1 MKNTFHLIFL
11 LMCMAANAQVFP
23 VQVSVQLV
31 APHSPFLSD
40 YTTPGTQNLIVQMR
54 ANDITLIN
62 YPCKLRITIEG
73 VGIRITTSPHFSP
86 GVLTL
91 EGGGQPQ
98 IFYGEDLAAYFHPN
112 ALEFS
117 GFTRREYEKSARLPE
132 GVYRFT
138 IEVLDYYRGTVVSN
152 KGMTTVW
159 IMHNDPPLLNLPANL
174 ADVIVQQPTY
184 ILFTWTPRHTGS
196 PNAAFSTEYIFRL
209 VELWPEHRNPYD
221 AFLTQ
226 QPLFETTT
234 TQSQLLYAVNEPT
247 LVPGRQYAWQV
258 EARDMAGR
266 DLFKNHGRSEVFVFK
281 YGQPLAVP
289 ENLDMRWAKPTT
301 LAIRWDPVRDPTE
314 EIKYRLQYRPRRRS
328 EPHDWYETRTQFTEK
343 TLYQLQ
349 SNTEYEM
356 RVRAEKTAQESEYSA
371 IRVFK
376 TLPAEVDAFVC
387 KDNVEPPPLPEDS
400 FPVFP
405 LGINDTLHAG
415 GYEVLVRDVIQ
426 IDGRYY
432 GSGFAIVPW
441 LNEARI
447 RVTFEKISVN
457 ERFWLKS
464 GVIKS
469 VWNPESDFLLE
480 IETPI
485 TAGNAPQAGHLD
497 ITIVAAD
504 SLIIIQGAAIA
515 AVTKNEEGNLVVTTT
530 DGKEQVLPRGE
541 SYAIADEAG
550 NGYVIDKQGNIAKT
564 SAAEARASAAR
575 GDRSYDLAFQFSKGE
590 AKFGFDEMR
599 FDALAPWY
607 QQLDDGTYAA
617 WKALSTSQTD
627 AIQGRLLSGQ
637 IDVSEVRFEA
647 GAAPVVTISQ
657 GDAKVKLSLQGKMAG
672 MEEELLAIY
681 SNADSLPDKILGK
694 INLATYDPIHYNL
707 EIVPVNGTELPGGL
721 TVETIS
727 EKLNEVYNQ
736 AVVGWSVGISTPL
749 SVPLDEKFDEGE
761 TGLFSNY
768 SADMK
773 KVLHAHGR
781 FQDNTYY
788 LFLIA
793 EPRSE
798 STLGYMPRNK
808 QAGFVFIGPHKG
820 DTQEFLKTIAHELG
834 HGAFNLKHT
843 FLEHNLPSGSTDN
856 LMDYNSG
863 TALYKYQWDYIHE
876 PQRVMGLFEGE
887 EAGAMDISAFKSAF
901 TRQFGEKSSA
911 QPCLTE
917 AAEHGLKVFSR
928 FDLDVALYSSFL
940 RIVLCATRK
949 ENCLAIN
956 YQSAFSCG
964 FTNALLQEIDWITML
979 ESIEGIGVDIE
990 KVLLCI
996 LDSYPIGSREDNVKL
1011 GEVAFKCLTGVQV
1024 QDLVAGIKDFIIANW
1039 DDPYYQGQATA
1050 FTLTLFTPFKGK
1062 VVTKIAELPEFAG
1075 KLDNFKALSKAGNS
1089 DELIE
1094 ISNDLLKGKTDDL
1107 VGITV
1112 EAGSL
1117 AEKLIDLPVPV
1128 GKFRQLIGQNNT
1140 TYRAASFWKETNSG
1154 FKTVVTKDQRYLLK
1168 HDPTTGRML
1177 FADIENKTFI
1187 GFGLDEANVVGNDY
1201 ARLLQNLKT
1210 IHGLPGGAKSINL
1223 GHRVIPLSS
1232 DKANAF
1238 FGKYRP
1244 NDVPGVTG
1252 EIGTDDIIDE
1262 LSILKNYSFAD
1273 ASFELRPGS
1282 VHILN
1287 IPDNMPLSSGM
1298 RFFDVYNK
1306 YFLDMVIKNMD
1317 RFNVVFVSDPRKVDL
1332 LDIFLKELGQFSGKP
1347 SGFAKEIRY
1356 LRDHGIQRVEYNGSV
1371 IDLSS
1376 INLDNLDWSQWEY

>member
-1 MKNTFHLIFL
+1 MKNTLHLILL

-23 VQVSVQLV
+23 VQVSPQLV
-31 APHSPFLSD
+31 PPHSPFLSD
-40 YTTPGTQNLIVQMR
+40 YTTPGAQNLIVQMR
-54 ANDITLIN
+54 ANDITLTN
-62 YPCKLRITIEG
+62 YPCKLRITVEG
-73 VGIRITTSPHFSP
+73 VGIKITTSPHFSP

-91 EGGGQPQ
+91 EGGGQQQ
-98 IFYGEDLAAYFHPN
+98 IFYGEDLAAYFHPH

-117 GFTRREYEKSARLPE
+117 GLTRREYEKSARLPE

-152 KGMTTVW
+152 KGVTTVW
-159 IMHNDPPLLNLPANL
+159 IIHNDPPLLNLPVNHAG
-174 ADVIVQQPTY
+174 VTVQQPTN

-234 TQSQLLYAVNEPT
+234 TQYQLLYGVNEPALT
-247 LVPGRQYAWQV
+247 PGREYAWQV

-266 DLFKNHGRSEVFVFK
+266 DLFKNHGRSEVFVLK
-281 YGQPLAVP
+281 YGDPLAVP
-289 ENLDMRWAKPTT
+289 KNLDMRWAKPTT

-376 TLPAEVDAFVC
+376 TLPPEIDAFVC

-405 LGINDTLHAG
+405 LSINDTLHAG

-464 GVIKS
+464 GTIKS
-469 VWNPESDFLLE
+469 VWNPEGDFLLE

-485 TAGNAPQAGHLD
+485 TAGNAPQAGQLD
-497 ITIVAAD
+497 ITVVAAD
-504 SLIIIQGAAIA
+504 SLIIIEGAAIA

-541 SYAIADEAG
+541 SYALADEAG
-550 NGYVIDKQGNIAKT
+550 NGYVIDKHGNIAKT
-564 SAAEARASAAR
+564 SAAEARASASR
-575 GDRSYDLAFQFSKGE
+575 GDRSYDLAFQFSNGE
-590 AKFGFDEMR
+590 GKFGFDEMR

-607 QQLDDGTYAA
+607 QQLEDGTYAA
-617 WKALSTSQTD
+617 WKALSTSHPD
-627 AIQGRLLSGQ
+627 VIQGTLLSTQ
-637 IDVSEVRFEA
+637 IDVREVRFEA
-647 GAAPVVTISQ
+647 GAAPAAAISQ
-657 GDAKVKLSLQGKMAG
+657 GDAHVKLSLQGKMAG

-681 SNADSLPDKILGK
+681 SVADSLPDKILGK

-707 EIVPVNGTELPGGL
+707 EIVPVNGTALPGEL
-721 TVETIS
+721 TVEVIS
-727 EKLNEVYNQ
+727 EKLNEVYSQ
-736 AVVGWSVGISTPL
+736 AVVDWSVGISSPL
-749 SVPLDEKFDEGE
+749 SVPLDKKFEEGE

-768 SADMK
+768 SPDMK

-781 FQDNTYY
+781 FQNDTYY

-843 FLEHNLPSGSTDN
+843 FLEHSLPSGSTDN
-856 LMDYNSG
+856 LMDYSPG

-887 EAGAMDISAFKSAF
+887 EEGAMSDKSLASFFEEASPLLEESAFKEWINEVKYIFEFFKSCKNEGWTSYKGEGIVPYCFWRDQVVASSLHYSNADRPF
-901 TRQFGEKSSA
+901 TAGLIDGA
-911 QPCLTE
+911 YLE
-917 AAEHGLKVFSR
+917 AAGLYHLPDVIEDVTKFPGRLIYAYTIAYWHCRTEKLLSGVEEYEYTIEQLAANEREGTAWAWVKEQWYDYKAEKEQLEKYFNDCRDADDLRDAVNDLYDIVSNWETIQILSTQISLLLNEYWAQLSSTKNEGRYERGRLIIPAASIILPLNIPTKVERLKATLKLLKESSLEKWRSFALKVDEVLGLRTLNSLNLSPR
-928 FDLDVALYSSFL
+928 LIAIYDNCIRAGYKASDVG
-940 RIVLCATRK
+940 T
-949 ENCLAIN
+949 
-956 YQSAFSCG
+956 
-964 FTNALLQEIDWITML
+964 EIIFKTA
-979 ESIEGIGVDIE
+979 
-990 KVLLCI
+990 
-996 LDSYPIGSREDNVKL
+996 DNV
-1011 GEVAFKCLTGVQV
+1011 
-1024 QDLVAGIKDFIIANW
+1024 LVA
-1039 DDPYYQGQATA
+1039 
-1050 FTLTLFTPFKGK
+1050 
-1062 VVTKIAELPEFAG
+1062 KIAEG
-1075 KLDNFKALSKAGNS
+1075 KLHIRIPHETGWATQSETTLANQTYQEIAKSRRVYRLGTIMRNETAEGQYWAPESPFDFPSIWDYAQKYGLPKKNLMADDAFFEVGIISKDVPYITREAPAYEGH
-1089 DELIE
+1089 LGGGIE
-1094 ISNDLLKGKTDDL
+1094 IVVPSKGVKLESFTT
-1107 VGITV
+1107 I
-1112 EAGSL
+1112 EM
-1117 AEKLIDLPVPV
+1117 EK
-1128 GKFRQLIGQNNT
+1128 
-1140 TYRAASFWKETNSG
+1140 
-1154 FKTVVTKDQRYLLK
+1154 
-1168 HDPTTGRML
+1168 
-1177 FADIENKTFI
+1177 
-1187 GFGLDEANVVGNDY
+1187 
-1201 ARLLQNLKT
+1201 
-1210 IHGLPGGAKSINL
+1210 
-1223 GHRVIPLSS
+1223 
-1232 DKANAF
+1232 
-1238 FGKYRP
+1238 
-1244 NDVPGVTG
+1244 
-1252 EIGTDDIIDE
+1252 
-1262 LSILKNYSFAD
+1262 
-1273 ASFELRPGS
+1273 
-1282 VHILN
+1282 
-1287 IPDNMPLSSGM
+1287 
-1298 RFFDVYNK
+1298 
-1306 YFLDMVIKNMD
+1306 
-1317 RFNVVFVSDPRKVDL
+1317 
-1332 LDIFLKELGQFSGKP
+1332 
-1347 SGFAKEIRY
+1347 
-1356 LRDHGIQRVEYNGSV
+1356 
-1371 IDLSS
+1371 
-1376 INLDNLDWSQWEY
+1376 